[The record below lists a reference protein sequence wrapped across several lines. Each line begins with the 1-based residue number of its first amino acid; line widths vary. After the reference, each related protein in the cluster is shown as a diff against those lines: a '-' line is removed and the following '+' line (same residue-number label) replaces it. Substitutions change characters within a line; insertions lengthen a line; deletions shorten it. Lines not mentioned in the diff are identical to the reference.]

1 MTNINADTDKI
12 FFNMWMQNEL
22 KHQLEKKYKKIHRI
36 RVFDGT
42 FTIWFLN
49 NEDCV
54 SIPLDVMRSI
64 YDDGKSLERLI
75 RIIDK
80 AYLERIKVTE
90 EIEK

>member
-1 MTNINADTDKI
+1 MTNINADMDKI
-12 FFNMWMQNEL
+12 FFDLWMQNEL
-22 KHQLEKKYKKIHRI
+22 KQQLEKKYKKIHRI

-64 YDDGKSLERLI
+64 YDNGKSIERLI

-80 AYLERIKVTE
+80 EYIKRIKIAE